1 MARKSR
7 SRNRQVNKK
16 ASKRRGLR
24 GNSNKTKLRKNKCG
38 GSNLDNEDPILYD
51 DTTRNNK
58 LNKKYLDS
66 LFFLPIPPPKNKVE
80 YVKKYLNKTYLEKV
94 LENINTIVKV
104 KNLRV
109 IDPEKE
115 SVISLLQRIEE
126 ILGSIDTVIEK
137 DEKKKNELK
146 QLLNNISINTN
157 LIMVKAGH

>member
-1 MARKSR
+1 M
-7 SRNRQVNKK
+7 
-16 ASKRRGLR
+16 
-24 GNSNKTKLRKNKCG
+24 
-38 GSNLDNEDPILYD
+38 
-51 DTTRNNK
+51 
-58 LNKKYLDS
+58 
-66 LFFLPIPPPKNKVE
+66 
-80 YVKKYLNKTYLEKV
+80 KKYLNNTYLEKV
-94 LENINTIVKV
+94 LENINTIV
-104 KNLRV
+104 NFNTLRV

>member
-1 MARKSR
+1 M
-7 SRNRQVNKK
+7 
-16 ASKRRGLR
+16 
-24 GNSNKTKLRKNKCG
+24 
-38 GSNLDNEDPILYD
+38 
-51 DTTRNNK
+51 
-58 LNKKYLDS
+58 
-66 LFFLPIPPPKNKVE
+66 
-80 YVKKYLNKTYLEKV
+80 KKYLNKTYLEKV

>member
-7 SRNRQVNKK
+7 SRQVNKK

-38 GSNLDNEDPILYD
+38 GSNLDNKDPILYD
-51 DTTRNNK
+51 NTTRNRK

-66 LFFLPIPPPKNKVE
+66 LFALPIDDK
-80 YVKKYLNKTYLEKV
+80 KKYLNIEYLTKV

-115 SVISLLQRIEE
+115 SVISLLNRIEE

-146 QLLNNISINTN
+146 QLLNSISINTN
-157 LIMVKAGH
+157 LIMVKADH

>member
-66 LFFLPIPPPKNKVE
+66 LFFLPIPPPPPPPKIRWN
-80 YVKKYLNKTYLEKV
+80 
-94 LENINTIVKV
+94 
-104 KNLRV
+104 
-109 IDPEKE
+109 
-115 SVISLLQRIEE
+115 
-126 ILGSIDTVIEK
+126 
-137 DEKKKNELK
+137 
-146 QLLNNISINTN
+146 
-157 LIMVKAGH
+157 M